1 MRFYIFLIVV
11 SVSLSASNLN
21 KPYMDKETIKRIEKK
36 YKVFAKRRFLFQQE
50 MLNKAKKLPEKEK
63 LKLVNDFYNDV
74 RYARDITVYKKKD
87 YWATPYE
94 FLGKDRGDCED
105 YVIAKYFALKYLGVD
120 PKKMYFTY
128 VRSTRFKVPHM
139 VLTYFKTPKSEPLIL
154 DNTNFKIFPASKR
167 KDLRP
172 IYLFNAETLYKARKK
187 SKKLKNPK
195 IHKKWDELIKNIKRK
210 KI

>member
-1 MRFYIFLIVV
+1 MFENIY
-11 SVSLSASNLN
+11 SNDI
-21 KPYMDKETIKRIEKK
+21 PYVDKNTLKRIEKK
-36 YKVFAKRRFLFQQE
+36 YKVFAKKRFLYQQMVLDE
-50 MLNKAKKLPEKEK
+50 AKTLSEIEK
-63 LKLVNDFYNDV
+63 LKKVNDFYNQV
-74 RYARDITVYKKKD
+74 RYAKDIKVYGKKD

-94 FLGKDRGDCED
+94 FLGHDRGDCED

-128 VRSTRFKVPHM
+128 ARSTRFRAPHM

-154 DNTNFKIFPASKR
+154 DNINFKVFPASKR
-167 KDLRP
+167 KDLKP

-187 SKKLKNPK
+187 SKNKKVKNPK
-195 IHKKWDELIKNIKRK
+195 IHKKWDQLIENIKRK